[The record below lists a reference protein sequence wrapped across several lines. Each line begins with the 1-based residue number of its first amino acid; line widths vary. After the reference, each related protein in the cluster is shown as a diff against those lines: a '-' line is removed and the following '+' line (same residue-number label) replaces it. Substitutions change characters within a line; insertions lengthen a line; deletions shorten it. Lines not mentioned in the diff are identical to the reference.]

1 MNVTKEEIRNI
12 KPGSF
17 EPFQCEDAAK
27 MHSAVSLLSQMKRTG
42 MPDGVSDYESQ
53 KFFGKNILLIHALR
67 DGDEKVLNL

>member
-67 DGDEKVLNL
+67 EGDDNL